1 MPAHSLTELQLA
13 VMQVLWSQGEATVL
27 DVQRHLHR
35 PLAQSTVAT
44 MLGRMEKR
52 GLVTHR
58 VEGRQFVYS
67 ASVTEPDVRRSMIA
81 DVSSITDDL
90 FDGDV
95 AAIMS
100 HLLTAR
106 DVDQSELARIKAL
119 IEAKQREL
127 GGKAP

>member
-13 VMQVLWSQGEATVL
+13 VMQVLWGQGEATVL
-27 DVQRHLHR
+27 DVQKHLHR

-52 GLVTHR
+52 GLVHHR
-58 VEGRQFVYS
+58 VEGRQFVYR

-81 DVSSITDDL
+81 DFSSLTDDL

-106 DVDQSELARIKAL
+106 DVDQGELARIKAL

>member
-27 DVQRHLHR
+27 DVQKQLHR

-44 MLGRMEKR
+44 MLSRMEKR

-58 VEGRQFVYS
+58 VEGRQYVYS

-81 DVSSITDDL
+81 DVSSLTDDL

-106 DVDQSELARIKAL
+106 DVDQGELARIKAL